1 VATVPHRVAADRA
14 ANLRGAHARR
24 PLSPTELVNQLG
36 RRFSVALGIDLDS
49 QRPAE
54 TFKWFLASVLL
65 GARISSTVAERTY
78 RTFQSERLVTPQAI
92 LSAGWQQLVDVLDRG
107 GYARYD
113 EKTATKLLGICR
125 AVIDR
130 CGGDLHA
137 IERAARNPADL
148 EQRIMELGSG
158 IGPLTANIFLRELR
172 GLWPKAE
179 PKPSELVVRAARDL
193 GFVPARVKDAE
204 RVLESL
210 RAVWA
215 ADGGSGGDFPDF
227 EAALVRHGIAL
238 RRRTRYSNRI
248 NSSAPA
254 FSP

>member
-1 VATVPHRVAADRA
+1 MATVSQRVAADRA
-14 ANLRGAHARR
+14 ANPSDVRVRR
-24 PLSPTELVNQLG
+24 PLSPTELVTQLG

-78 RTFQSERLVTPQAI
+78 RRFQSERLVTPQAI
-92 LSAGWQQLVDVLDRG
+92 LSAGWQKLVAALDRG

-125 AVIDR
+125 AVIDQ

-137 IERAARNPADL
+137 IERAARDPVDL
-148 EQRIMELGSG
+148 ERRIMELGSG
-158 IGPLTANIFLRELR
+158 IGPVTTNIFLRELR
-172 GLWPKAE
+172 EVWPKAE
-179 PKPSELVVRAARDL
+179 PKPSELVVRAARHL
-193 GFVPARVKDAE
+193 AFVPARVKDPE
-204 RVLESL
+204 RILESL

-215 ADGGSGGDFPDF
+215 ADGGSAADFPDF

-238 RRRTRYSNRI
+238 RRRQR
-248 NSSAPA
+248 
-254 FSP
+254 